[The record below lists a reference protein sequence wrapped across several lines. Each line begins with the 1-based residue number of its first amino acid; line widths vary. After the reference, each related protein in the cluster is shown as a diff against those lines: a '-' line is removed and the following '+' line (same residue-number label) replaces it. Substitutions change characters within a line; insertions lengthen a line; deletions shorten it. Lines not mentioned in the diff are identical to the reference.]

1 MLVKDFI
8 TKEVPVLKSFD
19 TGEYALALMDDFKVR
34 HLPLLGEGGM
44 YRCLISE
51 KELLSMADPQHT
63 IGEAG
68 LLAPSVQATSHVHQ
82 ALALIKRYELSL
94 LPVVNEEGEYLGVL
108 TRDKLIEILSELCC
122 AEAEGSVFVLEL
134 NPQDYALS
142 DIARIIESNNAR
154 VLNLLSYTDAS
165 SGRLRLIIKINLEDA
180 SPVIRSFERFNYN
193 VLYHFMEKGLVD
205 DLLQRRMEELLRYMS
220 I

>member
-1 MLVKDFI
+1 M
-8 TKEVPVLKSFD
+8 
-19 TGEYALALMDDFKVR
+19 
-34 HLPLLGEGGM
+34 
-44 YRCLISE
+44 
-51 KELLSMADPQHT
+51 
-63 IGEAG
+63 
-68 LLAPSVQATSHVHQ
+68 
-82 ALALIKRYELSL
+82 
-94 LPVVNEEGEYLGVL
+94 PVVYYECDYLGVL

-205 DLLQRRMEELLRYMS
+205 DLLQRRMEELLRYMN